1 MNRLRIGGATLAAIG
16 VAALGAA
23 CGGSDGDDDAA
34 GAGAGATTTMTESR
48 ESSAAAGAAIAVE
61 SPSADLRITLDR
73 LLAEHAAL
81 AMLATQKGFS
91 GDRDFKAI
99 AAALDQNS
107 VELADAIGSVYGD
120 EARTEFLDGQ
130 FKWRAHIGFFVDY
143 TVGLAKK
150 DKAMQKKA
158 VNDLQGYIGSFS
170 GFLAKATGLPNNA
183 VRTSITEHVMQLKGQ
198 IDAYAGG
205 RYTPAYST
213 FRNAYGHMFMTGDAI
228 AGAIT
233 EQSPEKFTAD
243 DTTEASVDLR
253 ANLGRLLGEHAVLA
267 MAATQKGLSGDKDFK
282 AITGALDRNSVE
294 LASAIGSV
302 YGDAAKKEFLDG
314 NSKWRAHIGFFV
326 DYTVGVAK
334 KDPAMQ
340 KKAVNDLMGY
350 VESFSAF
357 LAKATGLP
365 NDTVRMSINEHV
377 MQLKG
382 QVDAYAAGD
391 YGEAY
396 RLFREAYAH
405 MYMTGDALAGAI
417 VKQNSDDFS

>member
-1 MNRLRIGGATLAAIG
+1 MNRLRIGGALLAAIG
-16 VAALGAA
+16 VVALGTA
-23 CGGSDGDDDAA
+23 CGGGDGNDDAA
-34 GAGAGATTTMTESR
+34 GAGPTKTMTESTM
-48 ESSAAAGAAIAVE
+48 SDGAAIAIA

-91 GDRDFKAI
+91 GDADFEAI
-99 AAALDQNS
+99 AAALDRNS
-107 VELADAIGSVYGD
+107 VELADAIGSVYGE
-120 EARTEFLDGQ
+120 EARKEFLDGQ

-150 DKAMQKKA
+150 DPAMQKQA
-158 VNDLQGYIGSFS
+158 VKDLQGYIGSFS
-170 GFLAKATGLPNNA
+170 GFLAKATGLPNDA
-183 VRTSITEHVMQLKGQ
+183 VRMSITEHVTQLKAQ

-228 AGAIT
+228 AGAIGD
-233 EQSPEKFTAD
+233 QSPEKFTAD
-243 DTTEASVDLR
+243 DTTQASVDLR

-267 MAATQKGLSGDKDFK
+267 MAATQKGFSGDKDFK
-282 AITGALDRNSVE
+282 GIAGALDRNSVE
-294 LASAIGSV
+294 LAAAIGSI
-302 YGDAAKKEFLDG
+302 YGDDARKEFLDG

-326 DYTVGVAK
+326 DYTVGLAK
-334 KDPAMQ
+334 KDPALQ
-340 KKAVNDLMGY
+340 KRAVNDLTGY

-365 NDTVRMSINEHV
+365 NETVRMSINEHV

-382 QVDAYAAGD
+382 QIDAYAAGD
-391 YGEAY
+391 YRKAY

-417 VKQNSDDFS
+417 VEQNADDFR